1 MRVPFIKP
9 PVPGRLALFRRMRQ
23 VYRSGQHTNF
33 GPQEVELR
41 RRLANM
47 AEVPFGH
54 AVTCANAT
62 LALEGIH
69 ALLCH
74 DGYEK
79 AQLPAFT
86 FPATTLG
93 CRVPIRL
100 VDCELKG
107 AHMGFAT
114 AFSEDER
121 SYAITVAPF
130 GTYPPAF
137 LSRPAKV
144 GSWIVDAAAARLSDV
159 REWLS
164 RGADA
169 VVVSLHA
176 TKGTS
181 ACEGGVVFFK
191 SRSDAARYAEYTN
204 FGFQPQGDGSR
215 RLSGVGSNHKL
226 SEVAAAWCNAY
237 LDSRWLDDQ
246 ERRHAVAT
254 RYAAV
259 FSNWRVPFIWS
270 TQAFWITCAE
280 NASVAAARL
289 AALGV
294 EARPYYR
301 PLPIT
306 GCPNADALAVHG
318 LCLPTWAMSKRELE
332 FAVSA
337 IEEVFCTY

>member
-23 VYRSGQHTNF
+23 VYRSGHHTNF
-33 GPQEVELR
+33 GPQEQELR

-62 LALEGIH
+62 LALEGLH

-100 VDCELKG
+100 VDCELDG
-107 AHMGFAT
+107 AKTGFAT
-114 AFSEDER
+114 AFSEDEK
-121 SYAITVAPF
+121 SYALTVAPF
-130 GTYPPAF
+130 GAPPPPG
-137 LSRPAKV
+137 LERPKKV
-144 GSWIVDAAAARLSDV
+144 GSWIVDAAAGRLGDARV
-159 REWLS
+159 WLS

-176 TKGTS
+176 TKNMS
-181 ACEGGVVFFK
+181 AGEGGIVFFK
-191 SRSDAARYAEYTN
+191 SRSDAARYMEYTN

-215 RLSGVGSNHKL
+215 RLSGVGSNHKM
-226 SEVAAAWCNAY
+226 SEISAAWCNAY
-237 LDSRWLDDQ
+237 LDSRWSGDMG
-246 ERRHAVAT
+246 RRHEIAHA
-254 RYAAV
+254 YAAI
-259 FSNWRVPFIWS
+259 FSGWRVPYIWS
-270 TQAFWITCAE
+270 TQAFWIACAE
-280 NASVAAARL
+280 DSTVATGKL

-294 EARPYYR
+294 EAKPYYR

-306 GCPNADALAVHG
+306 GAPNADALAEHG
-318 LCLPTWAMSKRELE
+318 LCLPTWPMPERELK
-332 FAVSA
+332 FVVSA
-337 IEEVFCTY
+337 LREVFFAY